1 MPNVGEREQ
10 RKTGQI
16 NQLSQ
21 PEPKSPRNRFA
32 YLKQFPPSDTL
43 MLRSSIV

>member
-10 RKTGQI
+10 RKTSQI
-16 NQLSQ
+16 NQLRK
-21 PEPKSPRNRFA
+21 PEPKNPRRRLA

-43 MLRSSIV
+43 MLSSSIV

>member
-10 RKTGQI
+10 RKTSQI
-16 NQLSQ
+16 NQLRK
-21 PEPKSPRNRFA
+21 PEPKRERGKFA

-43 MLRSSIV
+43 TLSSSIV